1 METRARKRTRERRDA
16 TVANAGEAFRGLSD
30 HLVVEHILRSDILGD
45 PIDLARLRAVSHAMH
60 DAVAATGRQIKK
72 LSVGKA
78 ARRGCVSTLMHLE
91 RTGRMSRRK
100 KEKLCATAARFG

>member
-16 TVANAGEAFRGLSD
+16 TVANAGEAFRGLPD

-100 KEKLCATAARFG
+100 KEKLCATATRFG